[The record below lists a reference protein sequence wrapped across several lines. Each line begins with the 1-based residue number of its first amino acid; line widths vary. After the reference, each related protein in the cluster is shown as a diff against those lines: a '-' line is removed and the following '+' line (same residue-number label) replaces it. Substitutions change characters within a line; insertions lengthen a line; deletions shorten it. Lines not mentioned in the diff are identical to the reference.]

1 MLRRLSQPEEQG
13 PSVVDLTASD
23 VANDLDPLRS
33 RILDSALDLGEQR
46 GWDAVH
52 LHDIAQVMGI
62 TLADIRRHYQQKDSI
77 AEAWFDRADDALLA
91 MPATPGWNDLSV
103 TQRLHRSLFAWFNEL
118 APHRRITAE
127 MLRYKLHPDHLHLQ
141 ALGITRV
148 SRTVQWIREVALL
161 RSVGRRR
168 EVEEVALTGIYLST
182 FVYWLNDDSAGFAG
196 THTFLDRL
204 LAIAERVALQVPFGR

>member
-13 PSVVDLTASD
+13 PSVVDLTAPD
-23 VANDLDPLRS
+23 AANDLDLLGS
-33 RILDSALDLGEQR
+33 RILDSALELSEQR

-62 TLADIRRHYQQKDSI
+62 TLADIRRHYPQKDSI

-91 MPATPGWNDLSV
+91 MPATPGWDDLSV
-103 TQRLHRSLFAWFNEL
+103 TQRLHGSLFAWLNAL

-127 MLRYKLHPDHLHLQ
+127 MLRYKLQPDHLHLQ

-161 RSVGRRR
+161 RSVGWRR
-168 EVEEVALTGIYLST
+168 EVEEAALTGIYLST

-196 THTFLDRL
+196 THAFMGRL
-204 LAIAERVALQVPFGR
+204 LAIAERVALQVRFRR